1 MQTLQQAIT
10 DHEPEFVSL
19 QRELVN
25 ISQGPTIEP
34 AFYDR
39 LSKDL
44 QSSSSGKD
52 KPRPGQQ
59 TQEETL
65 KDYQERLDALKR
77 SLVSTAEGLASK
89 LEQSAQFKGDM
100 AGLLD
105 WMNDVV
111 GRIDELVIRDP
122 KSVPIEEQCSKCK
135 VCSCRLPFLYIECTC
150 MQHVFSVAIVHVH
163 AHLNHAIGP
172 QF

>member
-1 MQTLQQAIT
+1 MNIPFLVQALQLAIS

-25 ISQGPTIEP
+25 ISQGPTTEP

-44 QSSSSGKD
+44 QSSSGKD
-52 KPRPGQQ
+52 EPRPGQQ

-77 SLVSTAEGLASK
+77 SLVSTGEGLASK
-89 LEQSAQFKGDM
+89 LEQSSQFKGDM

-105 WMNDVV
+105 WMDGVV
-111 GRIDELVIRDP
+111 GRMDELVIRDP
-122 KSVPIEEQCSKCK
+122 KSLPIEEQCSKCK
-135 VCSCRLPFLYIECTC
+135 VCSCRRTFLSIGCIYNV
-150 MQHVFSVAIVHVH
+150 QHVLSVAISQ
-163 AHLNHAIGP
+163 NGDWS
-172 QF
+172 